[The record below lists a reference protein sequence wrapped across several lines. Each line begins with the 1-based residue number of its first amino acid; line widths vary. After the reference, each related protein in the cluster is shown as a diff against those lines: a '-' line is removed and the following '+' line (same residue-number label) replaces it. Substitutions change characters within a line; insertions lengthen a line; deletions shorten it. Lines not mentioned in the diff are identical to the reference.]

1 MASTDPRTGTSR
13 WPLWATVVA
22 MACTITSQVLQL
34 VDGGGLRSLSIALI
48 VASSGVL
55 VACLVLLA
63 RSRGGRD
70 D

>member
-1 MASTDPRTGTSR
+1 
-13 WPLWATVVA
+13 